1 MYKSGLVVNLVFRWF
16 GVLLDG
22 IIYDFLI
29 GENFFGIFEVKCL
42 FCGAGKKIIEIIREN
57 K

>member
-1 MYKSGLVVNLVFRWF
+1 MYKSGLVVNLVFCWL

-22 IIYDFLI
+22 IIYDFLMR
-29 GENFFGIFEVKCL
+29 ENFFGIFEVKCL
-42 FCGAGKKIIEIIREN
+42 FCGVGKKIIDIIIEN